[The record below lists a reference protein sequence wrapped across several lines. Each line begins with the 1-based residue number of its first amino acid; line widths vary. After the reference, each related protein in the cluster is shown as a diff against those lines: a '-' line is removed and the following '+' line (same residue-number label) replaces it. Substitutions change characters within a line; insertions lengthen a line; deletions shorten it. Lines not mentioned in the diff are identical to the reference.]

1 MPEGA
6 IRDKNIRLCGLGYDS
21 RYGDLLGAERSG
33 DPVPLEARF
42 FPPVRTVSGSS
53 QSPVWVQGL
62 IPLQHRVLH
71 DVF

>member
-6 IRDKNIRLCGLGYDS
+6 IRDKNICLCGLGYDS

-42 FPPVRTVSGSS
+42 FPPSPNGFGVLPVSSMGTGSH
-53 QSPVWVQGL
+53 SPSA
-62 IPLQHRVLH
+62 PTSS
-71 DVF
+71 